1 MYKAIEI
8 VWVAIFHIGL
18 AFLAWYNVKIA
29 VICVIAFSAIIY
41 MTKEIS
47 AILKKRA
54 LKKAEKIV
62 MKHEAMKRYK
72 SGIGANIQ

>member
-1 MYKAIEI
+1 MYKVIEVII
-8 VWVAIFHIGL
+8 VIGL
-18 AFLAWYNVKIA
+18 HTGIFIA
-29 VICVIAFSAIIY
+29 TGYSVEWTIRALVIFSALTYVI
-41 MTKEIS
+41 KEIS
-47 AILKKRA
+47 AIMQKRA